1 MDRNRAL
8 PVLGEFQ
15 AILIVDDDRHVL
27 KFVAGMF
34 QSLGYSNVFQAASPE
49 EALAIWSNELERIN
63 LLVSDFVMPLLTGDQ
78 MATRMLEQKPA
89 LKILF
94 ISGNDPV
101 TLDSVI
107 PLQAGQNFLQKPFT
121 LAQVRRSIQNLA
133 LSA

>member
-1 MDRNRAL
+1 
-8 PVLGEFQ
+8 
-15 AILIVDDDRHVL
+15 
-27 KFVAGMF
+27 
-34 QSLGYSNVFQAASPE
+34 
-49 EALAIWSNELERIN
+49 
-63 LLVSDFVMPLLTGDQ
+63 